1 VLLVLQAPT
10 SGGNTTFPLV
20 GEGVVEARGGGGGG
34 GPTRAQVEL
43 LGSQNREAHRI
54 WRRHC
59 ARCDRGLSI
68 RPKRGRA
75 IVFFNHVL
83 QEEEE
88 TGGGGAVGEL
98 ERLSFHGGCDVLEG
112 GVPMLSAVACGE
124 ALHSRGLTWAGSPP
138 PPPRAEKWIAN
149 YWVELAPKFFCANL
163 SCADGGGPLLDGL
176 AADWTPEAGVR
187 LRGQL
192 QPQPQPPPPTQSA
205 VHGGHSGGGGDSQS
219 QATVVNPSG
228 GGGRPEL

>member
-1 VLLVLQAPT
+1 M
-10 SGGNTTFPLV
+10 
-20 GEGVVEARGGGGGG
+20 VVE
-34 GPTRAQVEL
+34 QW
-43 LGSQNREAHRI
+43 GSWSGSPSMAAAMCWREVCLCCPPLRVV
-54 WRRHC
+54 R
-59 ARCDRGLSI
+59 LFI
-68 RPKRGRA
+68 R
-75 IVFFNHVL
+75 
-83 QEEEE
+83 
-88 TGGGGAVGEL
+88 VG
-98 ERLSFHGGCDVLEG
+98 
-112 GVPMLSAVACGE
+112 
-124 ALHSRGLTWAGSPP
+124 SRGQVRP